1 MLSKHRN
8 LDLIL
13 SANICHY
20 LREASHLRNED
31 SNGYFTKFIKTEIR
45 PVKILKGL

>member
-13 SANICHY
+13 SANICHN
-20 LREASHLRNED
+20 LREGSAAVWEMRVVMVIL
-31 SNGYFTKFIKTEIR
+31 SNS
-45 PVKILKGL
+45 